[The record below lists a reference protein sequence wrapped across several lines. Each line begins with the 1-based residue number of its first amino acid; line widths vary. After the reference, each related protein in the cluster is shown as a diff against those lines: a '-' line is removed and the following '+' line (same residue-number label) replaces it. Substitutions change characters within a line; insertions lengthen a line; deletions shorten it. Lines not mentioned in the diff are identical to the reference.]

1 MAYKIVLTAIF
12 MVLVSVA
19 IACPRAAREDAEI
32 SAVLKDFIMV
42 DQAGMILYSAG
53 NPSELPAEQSVNV
66 APLTSLAL
74 PR

>member
-1 MAYKIVLTAIF
+1 

-19 IACPRAAREDAEI
+19 IARPRAARENAES
-32 SAVLKDFIMV
+32 SAVLKDFIMA
-42 DQAGMILYSAG
+42 DQAGMTFYSAG

-74 PR
+74 PH